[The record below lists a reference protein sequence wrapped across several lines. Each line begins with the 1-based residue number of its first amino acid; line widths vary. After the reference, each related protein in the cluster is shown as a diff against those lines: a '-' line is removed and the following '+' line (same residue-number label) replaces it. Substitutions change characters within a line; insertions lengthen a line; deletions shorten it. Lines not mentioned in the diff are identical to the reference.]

1 MRYILGTA
9 SFGLAYGTAIRRE
22 LPQEDT
28 VQDLLQQSA
37 EVGFAGVDTAR
48 AYGSSEE
55 RIGRHLA
62 GGSGFA
68 PSQVSTKLSPL
79 TQISHATSASEAAAA
94 ARESLTQSRQALGV
108 DRLERVL
115 LHRAGHIDLCGGA
128 IWEVL
133 KREQDA
139 GRIGTLG
146 VSVQSPVEL
155 ERCLGENRVQTVQLA
170 CNILD
175 HRFDNEQMEE
185 KLVAAS
191 KDIEVRSVFLQ
202 GVLTAGD
209 DRVFPV
215 IGAPYDSTELCSW
228 LRGAADRLSAGA
240 LDALCATYVASL
252 PWVSAMVFGVDD
264 ETQLKRLAKLRQM
277 PLLPQ
282 ATRFGLRASRPVV
295 PQDLLDPAK
304 WAARTER

>member
-9 SFGLAYGTAIRRE
+9 SFGLPYGTAIGRT

-48 AYGSSEE
+48 VYGSSEE

-62 GGSGFA
+62 GGLGLA
-68 PSQVSTKLSPL
+68 AGQVSTKLSPL
-79 TQISHATSASEAAAA
+79 TQISYNTPAYKAAAA
-94 ARESLTQSRQALGV
+94 AHESLAQSRQALGV

-115 LHRAGHIDLCGGA
+115 LHRASHIDLCGGA
-128 IWEVL
+128 VWDVL
-133 KREQDA
+133 KREQYA

-146 VSVQSPVEL
+146 VSIQSPAEL
-155 ERCLGENRVQTVQLA
+155 ERCLGEDRVQTVQLP

-175 HRFDNEQMEE
+175 YRFDNEWMEE
-185 KLVAAS
+185 KLVTAS

-202 GVLTAGD
+202 GVLTAD
-209 DRVFPV
+209 DDKVFPV
-215 IGAPYDSTELCSW
+215 IGAPYNSTELCCW
-228 LRGAADRLSAGA
+228 LRSAADRLFAGA

-252 PWVSAMVFGVDD
+252 PWVDAMVFGVDD
-264 ETQLKRLAKLRQM
+264 ETQLKRLAELRRM
-277 PLLPQ
+277 PLLSQ
-282 ATRFGLRASRPVV
+282 AKRLGLRTNRPVA

-304 WAARTER
+304 WATRTGR